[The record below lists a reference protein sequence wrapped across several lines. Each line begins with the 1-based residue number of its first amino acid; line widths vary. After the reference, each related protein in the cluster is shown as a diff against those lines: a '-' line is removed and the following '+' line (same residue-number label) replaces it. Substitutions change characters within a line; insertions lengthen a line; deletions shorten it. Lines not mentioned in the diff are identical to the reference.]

1 MGWSSY
7 LCFSEDSNGC
17 GCMGKRS
24 SRHPRRLKRRHERKE
39 MRGNGRDPMRSAIS
53 SDAVSVDIRRG
64 TPKFCMMPHG
74 KSEEAIV
81 AVRARTLKPAGAKGL
96 CLGHAYNAGGT
107 A

>member
-1 MGWSSY
+1 
-7 LCFSEDSNGC
+7 
-17 GCMGKRS
+17 
-24 SRHPRRLKRRHERKE
+24 
-39 MRGNGRDPMRSAIS
+39 MRGNGRDPIKSAIS

-64 TPKFCMMPHG
+64 TPKFRMMLYG

-96 CLGHAYNAGGT
+96 CLSHAFNAGGI